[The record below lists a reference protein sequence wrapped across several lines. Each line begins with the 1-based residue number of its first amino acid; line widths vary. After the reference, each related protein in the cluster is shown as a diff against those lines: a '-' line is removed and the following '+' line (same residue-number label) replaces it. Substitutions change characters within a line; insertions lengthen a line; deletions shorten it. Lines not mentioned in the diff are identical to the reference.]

1 MSLLNQLFNRGLQG
15 SKCKTCLTLSISR
28 IKLLQNKRDAQLKNM
43 RKEIAQFLQAGQEA
57 IARIRVEH
65 IIREQNIWAA
75 YEILELFCEFVYARV
90 PILESQKECPTE
102 LREAVASIIF
112 AAPRCS
118 DLPDLLHVRNLFAA
132 KYGKEFIAAASE
144 LRPDTSV
151 NRTIVEKLSV
161 GAPSAKV
168 RLNLLK
174 EIAEEY
180 SVEWDSSNTEAELSK
195 KPEDL
200 LNGPKPIAAAAGAS
214 LEPNTRGHSPASENP
229 VTSPNGNPRSKSLE
243 SPTSVTKAPLWPTN
257 IDKPS
262 FGDSNLGDTVYI
274 KKDTRTETSDVLER
288 ARAAI
293 SAAERASTAAR
304 LAADLVNVK
313 FSSTKIEEGKS

>member
-1 MSLLNQLFNRGLQG
+1 
-15 SKCKTCLTLSISR
+15 
-28 IKLLQNKRDAQLKNM
+28 M

-65 IIREQNIWAA
+65 IIREQNVWAA
-75 YEILELFCEFVYARV
+75 YEILELFCEFVFARV
-90 PILESQKECPTE
+90 PILESQKECPSE

-132 KYGKEFIAAASE
+132 KYGKEFIASASE

-151 NRTIVEKLSV
+151 NRTIVEKLSA
-161 GAPSAKV
+161 GAPSAEV
-168 RLNLLK
+168 RLNVLK
-174 EIAEEY
+174 EIAKEY
-180 SVEWDSSNTEAELSK
+180 NVEWDSSYTEAELSK

-200 LNGPKPIAAAAGAS
+200 LNGPKQIGAPARAS
-214 LEPNTRGHSPASENP
+214 LEPNTHGHPPPSENP
-229 VTSPNGNPRSKSLE
+229 VTSRNSNRVAKSLD
-243 SPTSVTKAPLWPTN
+243 SPTSVSKAPLWPANT
-257 IDKPS
+257 DKPS
-262 FGDSNLGDTVYI
+262 LSDSSLSDPIEI
-274 KKDTRTETSDVLER
+274 KKDSRLETSDALER

-293 SAAERASTAAR
+293 SAAERASAAAR

-313 FSSTKIEEGKS
+313 FSSSKIEEGKS

>member
-15 SKCKTCLTLSISR
+15 TKCKTCLTLAISR
-28 IKLLQNKRDAQLKNM
+28 IKLLRNKREEQLKLM
-43 RKEIAQFLQAGQEA
+43 RKEIAEFLQAGQEA

-65 IIREQNIWAA
+65 IICEQNAWAA
-75 YEILELFCEFVYARV
+75 YEILELFCEFVFARV
-90 PILESQKECPTE
+90 PILESQKECPSE

-161 GAPSAKV
+161 GASSAEV
-168 RLNLLK
+168 RLNVLK
-174 EIAEEY
+174 EIAKEY
-180 SVEWDSSNTEAELSK
+180 NVEWDSSITEAELSK

-200 LNGPKPIAAAAGAS
+200 LNGPKQIAAHAWVS
-214 LEPNTRGHSPASENP
+214 PEPNTRGHPPTFENP
-229 VTSPNGNPRSKSLE
+229 VTSPNGNPVSKSLN
-243 SPTSVTKAPLWPTN
+243 SPTSVTKAPLRPAN

-262 FGDSNLGDTVYI
+262 LGGITLGDTVDV
-274 KKDTRTETSDVLER
+274 KKDTRPETSVVLER

-293 SAAERASTAAR
+293 SAAERASAAAR
-304 LAADLVNVK
+304 LAAGLVNVK
-313 FSSTKIEEGKS
+313 FSSSKIEEGKG

>member
-15 SKCKTCLTLSISR
+15 SKCKTCLTLAISR
-28 IKLLQNKRDAQLKNM
+28 IKLLQNKRDAQLRLM
-43 RKEIAQFLQAGQEA
+43 RKEIAQFLQTGQEA

-65 IIREQNIWAA
+65 IIREQNVWAA

-90 PILESQKECPTE
+90 PILESQKECPSE

-161 GAPSAKV
+161 GAPSAEV
-168 RLNLLK
+168 RLNVLK
-174 EIAEEY
+174 EIAKEY
-180 SVEWDSSNTEAELSK
+180 NVEWDSSYTEAELSK

-200 LNGPKPIAAAAGAS
+200 LIDICIFLCAMLMK
-214 LEPNTRGHSPASENP
+214 EPNTRGHPPTSENP
-229 VTSPNGNPRSKSLE
+229 VTSPNGNRGTTSLD
-243 SPTSVTKAPLWPTN
+243 SPTSVTKAPLWPAN
-257 IDKPS
+257 IAKPS
-262 FGDSNLGDTVYI
+262 LTDSTLADTSNI
-274 KKDTRTETSDVLER
+274 KKDTRPETSDVLER

-313 FSSTKIEEGKS
+313 FSTSKIEEGKS

>member
-1 MSLLNQLFNRGLQG
+1 
-15 SKCKTCLTLSISR
+15 
-28 IKLLQNKRDAQLKNM
+28 M
-43 RKEIAQFLQAGQEA
+43 RKEIAQFLQTGQEA

-65 IIREQNIWAA
+65 IIGEQNVWAA
-75 YEILELFCEFVYARV
+75 YEILELFCEFVFARV
-90 PILESQKECPTE
+90 PILESQKECPSE

-161 GAPSAKV
+161 GAPSAEV
-168 RLNLLK
+168 RLNVLK
-174 EIAEEY
+174 EIAKEY
-180 SVEWDSSNTEAELSK
+180 NVEWDSSYTEAELSK

-200 LNGPKPIAAAAGAS
+200 LNGPKQIAAPARAS
-214 LEPNTRGHSPASENP
+214 LEPNTRGHSPTSQNP
-229 VTSPNGNPRSKSLE
+229 VMSPNGNHPGAKSLD
-243 SPTSVTKAPLWPTN
+243 SPTSVTKAPLWPAN
-257 IDKPS
+257 ID
-262 FGDSNLGDTVYI
+262 NTLGDTSDI
-274 KKDTRTETSDVLER
+274 KKDTRPETSDVLER

-293 SAAERASTAAR
+293 SAAQRASAAAR

-313 FSSTKIEEGKS
+313 FSSSKIE

>member
-1 MSLLNQLFNRGLQG
+1 
-15 SKCKTCLTLSISR
+15 
-28 IKLLQNKRDAQLKNM
+28 M
-43 RKEIAQFLQAGQEA
+43 RKEIAQFLQTGQEA

-65 IIREQNIWAA
+65 IIREQNVWAA

-90 PILESQKECPTE
+90 PILESQKECPLE

-161 GAPSAKV
+161 GAPSAEVK
-168 RLNLLK
+168 LNVLK
-174 EIAEEY
+174 EIVKEY
-180 SVEWDSSNTEAELSK
+180 NVEWDSSCTEAELSK

-200 LNGPKPIAAAAGAS
+200 LNGPKQIAAPAQAS
-214 LEPNTRGHSPASENP
+214 LEPNTRGHPPTSQNP
-229 VTSPNGNPRSKSLE
+229 VTSPNGNHPAAKSLD
-243 SPTSVTKAPLWPTN
+243 SPTSVTKALLWPAN
-257 IDKPS
+257 IEKPS
-262 FGDSNLGDTVYI
+262 LGDSTLGDTSDI
-274 KKDTRTETSDVLER
+274 KKDTRPETSDVLER

-293 SAAERASTAAR
+293 SAAERASAAAR

-313 FSSTKIEEGKS
+313 FSSSKIEKGKS